1 MKVKSQNQAQEP
13 SCHTL
18 PPAASIFHESEYAT
32 DEECQ
37 SDHENFDNDKC
48 KDTNRLYCKSEDRT
62 YAKGRVYDDT
72 TQIRQRKY
80 IKGELIETRRKNVSD
95 VIIGIINCI
104 IDQI

>member
-1 MKVKSQNQAQEP
+1 MKVKSQKQAQEP

-48 KDTNRLYCKSEDRT
+48 KDNYGVQDLLMK
-62 YAKGRVYDDT
+62 
-72 TQIRQRKY
+72 
-80 IKGELIETRRKNVSD
+80 IETVY
-95 VIIGIINCI
+95 IIVKHP
-104 IDQI
+104 